1 MMNRNFS
8 TLNGVWKKKKT
19 VGRGILITLC
29 TILIILACIAI
40 SIGIWTLAAALPIM
54 IGSLI
59 FPYSFK
65 WIYALAV
72 GTVIWFL
79 SLIFKK

>member
-1 MMNRNFS
+1 MMNRTSS
-8 TLNGVWKKKKT
+8 TLNGALKKKKT
-19 VGRGILITLC
+19 IGGGILIALC

-59 FPYSFK
+59 FPYTFK
-65 WIYALAV
+65 WIYALAA